1 MKSEIGE
8 FLDGLR
14 PNQRLLA
21 IQHRRTC
28 GMAILLCACFV
39 LILSFV
45 FPAIDRVWWIAAGL
59 LTLAAGALQI
69 DLARRELRKTI
80 G

>member
-1 MKSEIGE
+1 
-8 FLDGLR
+8 
-14 PNQRLLA
+14 LA
-21 IQHRRTC
+21 I
-28 GMAILLCACFV
+28 LVCACFV
-39 LILSFV
+39 LILSFI
-45 FPAIDRVWWIAAGL
+45 FPAIDRLWWIAAGL